1 MYNRSGD
8 YICGVSRKMREKE
21 GKAMKKKILI
31 VMLASILAVSS
42 TACGGSGAATDK
54 GNSAQNET
62 EPEYKTLPDSQSLA
76 EQIKAVNS
84 NVGEIEAFDESTDP
98 NGNLGR
104 PGEYISKADFEDMRL
119 EQYGEYYTGGTIE
132 TFESKSDCDNRYEY
146 LKALQDSSL
155 GAFGVNQYIYKY
167 DTAIFRIEYD
177 LTPDQAEE
185 YHEQIDTIMG
195 QYQDIS
201 TQESDTGEEASPESE
216 Q

>member
-1 MYNRSGD
+1 MK
-8 YICGVSRKMREKE
+8 RKLLVLM
-21 GKAMKKKILI
+21 M
-31 VMLASILAVSS
+31 ASILAVSS